1 MDIASYDSHLLLEH
15 WTMIYWALWTA
26 RNKFVFELTQQ
37 HPSQVLNT
45 ALVLLQDYQT
55 YTSHH
60 LYGNGTVIST

>member
-1 MDIASYDSHLLLEH
+1 MDIASYDSRLLLEH
-15 WTMIYWALWTA
+15 WTMICWALWTA